1 MILLGLGSNLESV
14 FGDRFKNIDLA
25 VIAEGEITL
34 AEILE
39 KMLDNNRKLPG
50 IEVLKKIP
58 GIALHRNLEES
69 RERRL
74 QKGKNKIA
82 A

>member
-1 MILLGLGSNLESV
+1 
-14 FGDRFKNIDLA
+14 
-25 VIAEGEITL
+25 
-34 AEILE
+34 
-39 KMLDNNRKLPG
+39 MLDNNRKLPG